1 MIFHVDANSFYASC
15 ERLFRPDLKNKPIA
29 VLSNNDGIIVALTQE
44 CKSLGLKRGNTF
56 FKIKSFCQ
64 SNGVQ
69 IFSSNYTLY
78 ADMSWRLNS
87 IYALFAEKYEIYS
100 IDESFLYLPSMSSQ
114 DYISVAKKLK
124 ETVWQYTGIPVS
136 VGIAPNKT
144 LAKICN
150 KLAKKNGGVF
160 SWLDCD
166 PDKTLKGYLVEDV
179 WGIGRSKAHWL
190 KSHGIK
196 NCLELKNMGLDKAKK
211 YLTITGMNTVLE
223 LNEKPA
229 IEFVSREKSKNICSS
244 RSFRE
249 CVYDFAEIEKALVYF
264 CSIAI
269 KKMRDEKQRCTYVY
283 VTLGTAAPIE
293 TDFNPKIHY
302 FNGVGKKLIRPSSFM
317 PEILAV
323 TIELAGY
330 IFRKGYGYRKASV
343 SLLALEP
350 DIESPE
356 LFDSSDTQ
364 VRQKHELAMQA
375 IDRVNHR
382 YGSQTLQMA
391 DGMNNPVSKP
401 KDGSWELKRD
411 FKSPN
416 YTTRISEIPVAR

>member
-15 ERLFRPDLKNKPIA
+15 ERLFRPDLRDKPIA
-29 VLSNNDGIIVALTQE
+29 VLSNNDGIIVALTKE
-44 CKSLGLKRGNTF
+44 CKALGLKRGNTY
-56 FKIKSFCQ
+56 FKVKNFCQ

-87 IYALFAEKYEIYS
+87 IYSLFAQRYEIYS
-100 IDESFLYLPSMSSQ
+100 IDESFLYLPEMESSE
-114 DYISVAKKLK
+114 YSSVAHKLK
-124 ETVWQYTGIPVS
+124 EMAQQYTGIPVS
-136 VGIAPNKT
+136 VGIAPTKT

-160 SWLDCD
+160 NWLDCD
-166 PDKTLKGYLVEDV
+166 PDSTLKGYPVEDV

-190 KSHGIK
+190 KSHDIK
-196 NCLELKNMGLDKAKK
+196 NSLELKNMDLDKAKK
-211 YLTITGMNTVLE
+211 YLTLTGMNTVLE

-229 IEFVSREKSKNICSS
+229 IDFISRQKSKNICSS

-249 CVYDFAEIEKALVYF
+249 CVYNFQEIEKALVYF
-264 CSIAI
+264 CSIAVN
-269 KKMRDEKQRCTYVY
+269 KMRDEKQRCAYVY

-302 FNGVGKKLIRPSSFM
+302 FNGIGKKLSHPTSFM
-317 PEILAV
+317 PEILAT
-323 TIELAGY
+323 TIELADL
-330 IFRKGYGYRKASV
+330 IFRRGYGYRKASV

-356 LFDSSDTQ
+356 LFESGEAIQ
-364 VRQKHELAMQA
+364 RQKHELAMQA
-375 IDRVNHR
+375 IDRVNRR
-382 YGSQTLQMA
+382 YGSHTMQMA
-391 DGMNNPVSKP
+391 EGMKGPISSTAG
-401 KDGSWELKRD
+401 GSWELKRD

>member
-15 ERLFRPDLKNKPIA
+15 ERLFRPDLKDKPIA
-29 VLSNNDGIIVALTQE
+29 VLSNNDGIIIALTQE
-44 CKSLGLKRGNTF
+44 CKALGLKRGNTF
-56 FKIKSFCQ
+56 FKVRNFCQ

-87 IYALFAEKYEIYS
+87 IYSLFAEKYEIYS
-100 IDESFLYLPSMSSQ
+100 IDESFLYLPDMSSS
-114 DYISVAKKLK
+114 DYSALAQRLK

-160 SWLDCD
+160 NWQNCNHDS
-166 PDKTLKGYLVEDV
+166 TLKGYLVEDV

-196 NCLELKNMGLDKAKK
+196 NCLELKNMGLDLAKK
-211 YLTITGMNTVLE
+211 YLTIAGMNTVLE

-229 IEFVSREKSKNICSS
+229 IDFVSRQKSKNICSS

-249 CVYDFAEIEKALVYF
+249 CVYNFQEIEKALVYF
-264 CSIAI
+264 CSIAVN
-269 KKMRDEKQRCTYVY
+269 KMRGEKQRCAYVY

-302 FNGVGKKLIRPSSFM
+302 FNGVGKKLSRPTSFM
-317 PEILAV
+317 PEILAT

-330 IFRKGYGYRKASV
+330 IFRRGYGYRKASV

-356 LFDSSDTQ
+356 LFESEEAQ
-364 VRQKHELAMQA
+364 QRQKHELAMQA
-375 IDRVNHR
+375 IDRVNRR
-382 YGSQTLQMA
+382 YGSHTMQMA
-391 DGMNNPVSKP
+391 EGMKGPISSTAG
-401 KDGSWELKRD
+401 GSWELKRD

-416 YTTRISEIPVAR
+416 YTTRMSEIPVAR